1 MLLEVWDPQAALV
14 SLARGVLH
22 RRKAIART
30 WFVLWPSIPE
40 PALYDVWSA
49 PQVRGHAIVNV
60 VDSSSP
66 PRSTRAPCA
75 LAISSTM

>member
-22 RRKAIART
+22 RRKPIGRT
-30 WFVLWPSIPE
+30 WFVLWPSIPA
-40 PALYDVWSA
+40 PVLYDVWA
-49 PQVRGHAIVNV
+49 QVRGHAIVNV

-66 PRSTRAPCA
+66 PSSTRAPCA